1 MYLQNPLDEARRG
14 GAVLPVWTRLSAT
27 AAVGLCAVIAAYGLL
42 ASPILALADQSAEGL
57 GLK

>member
-1 MYLQNPLDEARRG
+1 
-14 GAVLPVWTRLSAT
+14 VLPVWTRLSAT